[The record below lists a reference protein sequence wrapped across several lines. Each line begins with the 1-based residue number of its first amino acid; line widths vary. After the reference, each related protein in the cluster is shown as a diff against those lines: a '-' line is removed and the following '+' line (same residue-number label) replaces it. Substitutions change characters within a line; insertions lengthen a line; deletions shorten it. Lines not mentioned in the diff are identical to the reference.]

1 MSLSKVSG
9 IQHLANWAGHF
20 FIIQV
25 YHQPQ
30 AVVSLGSKKMHMV
43 SRITQMG
50 VNLWHKSQWK
60 CFKNI
65 PCSTSTPLA
74 AKGCWHKT
82 DWVGELMLL
91 MQSSDPAYP
100 ASEKKKKKDV
110 LLEMAAY
117 FFQSCR
123 VQFCELFLTADL
135 NVLFLAEWVEW
146 RCTVERQAEN
156 LFKGLTQC
164 CDMFCSLLKC
174 VDFDCLSFFLSE
186 VTNRLQILL
195 YLTGLDCYVLVHN

>member
-1 MSLSKVSG
+1 MFQKHTLQHFNTTGSQRLLTQDRLSWWIDVADAKFWPCISSL
-9 IQHLANWAGHF
+9 
-20 FIIQV
+20 
-25 YHQPQ
+25 
-30 AVVSLGSKKMHMV
+30 
-43 SRITQMG
+43 R
-50 VNLWHKSQWK
+50 
-60 CFKNI
+60 
-65 PCSTSTPLA
+65 
-74 AKGCWHKT
+74 
-82 DWVGELMLL
+82 
-91 MQSSDPAYP
+91 
-100 ASEKKKKKDV
+100 KKKKKDV

-186 VTNRLQILL
+186 VTNGLQILL